1 MNGQQNL
8 VPRQPRRLKQPRKDV
23 LREQL
28 ALAADEIIRLR
39 AENERLRL
47 PWWRKRTRLPA

>member
-1 MNGQQNL
+1 MTM
-8 VPRQPRRLKQPRKDV
+8 KQPKKDV

-39 AENERLRL
+39 STPWQRFLY
-47 PWWRKRTRLPA
+47 WWRTNAMRYLGL

>member
-1 MNGQQNL
+1 M
-8 VPRQPRRLKQPRKDV
+8 RQPTKDT

-39 AENERLRL
+39 QVIETTKVLMGWNRAPVQPR
-47 PWWRKRTRLPA
+47 PWWRRWLA